1 MFYFPYFQSLN
12 QRGEVSLHPLCGN
25 RRCLA
30 LTGVARTLRVKASID
45 RAIWMCKSPKQA
57 CLDSDVICVD
67 LAPKSLTTENVAEAI
82 GQLNVLLIFN
92 LANRFNS
99 HWD

>member
-1 MFYFPYFQSLN
+1 MTLDNHDNFGGHAKPKELHH
-12 QRGEVSLHPLCGN
+12 RG
-25 RRCLA
+25 
-30 LTGVARTLRVKASID
+30 RTLRVKASID

-67 LAPKSLTTENVAEAI
+67 LAPRSLTTENVAEAI
-82 GQLNVLLIFN
+82 GQLIVLLIFN